1 MMIKQLA
8 LLGTATSF
16 LYLLAAGSVAA
27 QSNTSSVA
35 ACQAFSNYGS
45 VFSGIILP
53 MSVKDFAAMNSG
65 QNQAMVDGAI
75 SRLNQ
80 QMSARD
86 KGALSA
92 LGAQNMALFEEAA
105 IDMAIDIVLSGQT
118 SSPVQIG
125 NIMREEC
132 ASFGVSQII
141 EYQKSLYSN
150 SSQGQGAPAQ

>member
-1 MMIKQLA
+1 MSIKRLA

-16 LYLLAAGSVAA
+16 LYLLATGSVAA

-65 QNQAMVDGAI
+65 QNQAMVDGAF
-75 SRLNQ
+75 SRLNKE
-80 QMSARD
+80 MSARD
-86 KGALSA
+86 KGVLSA
-92 LGAQNMALFEEAA
+92 LGTQNMALFEEAA

-118 SSPVQIG
+118 SSPAQIG

-150 SSQGQGAPAQ
+150 SSPGQAGPAQ